1 MPEISHIA
9 PASAEPLG
17 DAEVRYR
24 QLVERIPAV
33 VYLCDSSESSFP
45 FRYISP
51 QVTQLLGVTPEE
63 LLADDELWYRSIHP
77 DDVARVRE
85 QEVSC
90 LARRVDFECEFRM
103 IARDGSVRHVWEREA
118 LLPSPDAVP
127 ALAQGVIVDVT
138 PLRVAEN
145 ELRAERDRVQ
155 RYVDVAATTL
165 LALDADGRVTML
177 NQAGHKMLGY
187 DDGALLGVDWFETC
201 VPAAERDRV
210 RGAFELRMAHDDELF
225 IEDEGQLLR
234 KDGIERTIAW
244 HTSALQHDGQNVGLL
259 CSGVDITERRR
270 AEEQVVYLAYHD
282 SLTGLPNRTMLQ
294 EHLELALARARRNG
308 STVSLLYLDL
318 DDFKLVN
325 DGLGHSAGDELLCQV
340 AARIRRH
347 VREPDMLARQG
358 GDEFLVL
365 LADLEDDGE
374 HRALTAAEHIV
385 DAVREPYRIG
395 GVEFE
400 ISASVG
406 VSLFP
411 ADAQDAISLLDHADA
426 AMYAAKAESRGQVR
440 VFRTVAPRREQGVE
454 RLSESRRLRRA
465 IEAGELT
472 LHWQPIVRLADRI
485 PVAVEALVRWNDPT
499 RGLRTAAEFV
509 PVAERSGTLD
519 QLDDWVLGAFGEQR
533 RAWRAVGLNP
543 HVCFNLSPNQL
554 RPERISTLLSALR
567 DGGDLESVT
576 VELTEG
582 AAVRHDEAVASVL
595 WMLRDAGLTLS
606 LDGFGVAYSSLSQLA
621 ELPVQWIKVDG
632 TFTRDV
638 PEVTAATRLL
648 HSIGG
653 LIEALGLRAIVEGV
667 ETERQVVH
675 MVQRGWL
682 IGQGHYLAPPMP
694 AAEVEPLLRA
704 SPAFAVNAS
713 AA

>member
-1 MPEISHIA
+1 MPEIGHIPSP
-9 PASAEPLG
+9 PAEELG

-24 QLVERIPAV
+24 ELVERIPAI
-33 VYLCDSSESSFP
+33 VYVCSGDAESGFP

-51 QVTQLLGVTPEE
+51 QVEDLLGIAPDE
-63 LLADDELWYRSIHP
+63 LIADDELWYRSIHP
-77 DDVARVRE
+77 GDVARVRA
-85 QEVSC
+85 QEAAC
-90 LARRVDFECEFRM
+90 MARGVEFECEFRM
-103 IARDGSVRHVWEREA
+103 VARDGSVRTVWEREA
-118 LLPSPDAVP
+118 MLPAPSDGQPP
-127 ALAQGVIVDVT
+127 LTQGIVVDVT
-138 PLRVAEN
+138 PLRAAEH

-155 RYVDVAATTL
+155 RYVDVAATAL
-165 LALDADGRVTML
+165 LALDADGHVTML
-177 NQAGHKMLGY
+177 NQAGHKLLGY
-187 DDGALLGVDWFETC
+187 EDGTLLGVDWFETC
-201 VPAAERDRV
+201 VPASDRDRI
-210 RGAFELRMAHDDELF
+210 RAEFHARLADQEELF
-225 IEDEGQLLR
+225 VETEGSLLR
-234 KDGIERTIAW
+234 KDRVERTIAW
-244 HTSALQHDGQNVGLL
+244 HTSALQHDGRNVGVL
-259 CSGVDITERRR
+259 CSGIDITERRR

-308 STVSLLYLDL
+308 SIVSLLYLDL

-365 LADLEDDGE
+365 LADLEDEGE
-374 HRALTAAEHIV
+374 RRALTAAEHIV

-426 AMYAAKAESRGQVR
+426 AMYAAKAEARGQVR
-440 VFRTVAPRREQGVE
+440 VFHSIAPRREQGVE

-472 LHWQPIVRLADRI
+472 LHWQPIFRLADRVPI
-485 PVAVEALVRWNDPT
+485 AVEALVRWEDPN

-509 PVAERSGTLD
+509 PVAERSGTAD
-519 QLDDWVLGAFGEQR
+519 ALDDWVMGAFSEQR
-533 RAWRAVGLNP
+533 RAWRETGLNP
-543 HVCFNLSPNQL
+543 HVCFNLSPSQL
-554 RPERISTLLSALR
+554 RPDRVAHVLAALR
-567 DGGDLESVT
+567 EGGELEDVT
-576 VELTEG
+576 IELTEG
-582 AAVRHDEAVASVL
+582 AVVRHDQAVASVL
-595 WMLRDAGLTLS
+595 WVLRDAGLTLS

-638 PEVTAATRLL
+638 PTVTSATRLL

-653 LIEALGLRAIVEGV
+653 LIEALGLRAIVEGI
-667 ETERQVVH
+667 ESERQVVH
-675 MVQRGWL
+675 MVRRGWL

-694 AAEVEPLLRA
+694 ADEVEPLLRV
-704 SPAFAVNAS
+704 SPAFVANA
-713 AA
+713 A